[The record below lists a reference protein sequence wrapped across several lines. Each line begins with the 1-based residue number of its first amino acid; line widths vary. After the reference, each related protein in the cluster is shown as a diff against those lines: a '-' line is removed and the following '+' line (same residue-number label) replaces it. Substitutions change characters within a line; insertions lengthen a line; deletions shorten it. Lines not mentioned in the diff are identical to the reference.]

1 MSVNLNDD
9 HNPGY
14 EHIVTR
20 LVEVSTDSGKR
31 VAVGKGQADTAGL
44 KHRYLRRRVGPQE
57 RDFIW
62 ASTNGNCYLCKKY
75 LPRLSPWHVEHVV
88 AFAKEPGKNDVLGNM
103 LASCE
108 KCNLTKS
115 TRSLRFCIEELDF
128 DVATFALEAGHLN
141 TAART
146 ELLNALD
153 YKHQHTASN
162 IAQARPASNQGRSSG
177 WSISDAAL
185 NDIMTEIELKVSA
198 DCRPLTNT
206 TVFNFSEAATLRQL
220 ERSSV
225 EFDEENAA
233 CVSFG
238 SYGRVFQGTFRVA
251 RNADIDGKQPSITP
265 DRVTHGVVCA
275 IKIPSFSKKNSLESF
290 RREVETFSQC
300 QHPNIV
306 KFYGWILVDPSA
318 SNKIGIVMEYCTYDL
333 GDVRAL
339 KSVNP
344 MSIFA
349 QVADALQFM
358 HERSIVHRDV
368 KLNNI
373 LIRKNRE
380 ELWSQAV
387 AKLCDLGSAKM
398 LLPEDME
405 GGGAIK
411 HTNTGTA
418 GHKPPEIRRGVVDFR
433 SDIYSLGKT
442 MKFLSS
448 DNTILQSDRR
458 CFEAFS
464 ALFKTMIVDEFQLRP
479 HAYMVAN
486 ELRGM
491 DNKCD
496 AKDNFASD
504 TAPPALKSAAK
515 HDIVSTKPKEQKE
528 KTVLEKA
535 KKKKTNPQV
544 TKGGGD
550 ERAMDARSLKHEHK
564 AEESSAA
571 VDNLCELL
579 AANQIDIEV
588 KPHQA
593 SLHVA
598 IADHSSAPT
607 PCYILPTA
615 GCRENPRGKCKMSYH
630 AKLGCYSSE
639 VEITVTEAEDYKH
652 KPCSKCYK
660 S

>member
-1 MSVNLNDD
+1 MSVNSNVD
-9 HNPGY
+9 HHSGY

-20 LVEVSTDSGKR
+20 LVEVSTDGGKR
-31 VAVGKGQADTAGL
+31 VAVGKGQADTEGL

-115 TRSLRFCIEELDF
+115 TRSLKFCIEELDF

-146 ELLNALD
+146 ELLNALN
-153 YKHQHTASN
+153 YKHQHAASN
-162 IAQARPASNQGRSSG
+162 AAQARPASNHGKSSS

-185 NDIMTEIELKVSA
+185 NEIMTEIELKVSA
-198 DCRPLTNT
+198 DCQPLTNT
-206 TVFNFSEAATLRQL
+206 TVFHFSEAATLRQL
-220 ERSSV
+220 ERNSV

-238 SYGRVFQGTFRVA
+238 SYGRVFQGTFKFVRTVVVE
-251 RNADIDGKQPSITP
+251 GKQPSSIT
-265 DRVTHGVVCA
+265 DRVTHEVVCA

-306 KFYGWILVDPSA
+306 KFYGWILVGPNA
-318 SNKIGIVMEYCTYDL
+318 SSKIGIVMEYCTYDL
-333 GDVRAL
+333 GDLRAL

-358 HERSIVHRDV
+358 HEQSIVHRDV

-373 LIRKNRE
+373 LIRKNRDE
-380 ELWSQAV
+380 VWSQAV

-398 LLPEDME
+398 LSPEDME
-405 GGGAIK
+405 GGAIK

-442 MKFLSS
+442 MKYLS
-448 DNTILQSDRR
+448 DANTILQSDRY

-464 ALFKTMIVDEFQLRP
+464 ALFKTMVVDDFQLRP

-491 DNKCD
+491 NNRSD
-496 AKDNFASD
+496 ANDKSIVD

-515 HDIVSTKPKEQKE
+515 HDIVLAKANEQKE
-528 KTVLEKA
+528 QIVLEKA
-535 KKKKTNPQV
+535 KKKNKNPQ
-544 TKGGGD
+544 GGGN
-550 ERAMDARSLKHEHK
+550 ERAMDTRSLKHEQK
-564 AEESSAA
+564 ADISAT
-571 VDNLCELL
+571 VEDLCQLL
-579 AANQIDIEV
+579 TANQIDVEV
-588 KPHQA
+588 KPPQGLVA
-593 SLHVA
+593 PLRVA
-598 IADHSSAPT
+598 IAGHSSAPT

-630 AKLGCYSSE
+630 AKLGCSRSE
-639 VEITVTEAEDYKH
+639 IEITVTEAEDFKH
-652 KPCSKCYK
+652 KPCSKCFK
-660 S
+660 P